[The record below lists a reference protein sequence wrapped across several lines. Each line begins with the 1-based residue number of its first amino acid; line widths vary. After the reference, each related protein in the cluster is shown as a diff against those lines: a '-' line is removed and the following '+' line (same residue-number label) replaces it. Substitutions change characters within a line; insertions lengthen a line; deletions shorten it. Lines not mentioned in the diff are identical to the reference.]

1 MNIDIVKLLK
11 GSSSDKDIATPSWVF
26 PILIMK
32 SL

>member
-11 GSSSDKDIATPSWVF
+11 DTSSDKDIDNPSWVF